1 MLVNGEQ
8 HIGGNVN
15 VRLNLGESATA
26 HLFARG
32 FVGDNGK
39 DLGVDAIETK
49 IAEMDRGVLRART
62 LESTQQG
69 LAGCQGSCPPD
80 LS

>member
-1 MLVNGEQ
+1 M
-8 HIGGNVN
+8 N
-15 VRLNLGESATA
+15 VRLNLGEDATA

-32 FVGDNGK
+32 FAGDNGK
-39 DLGVDAIETK
+39 SLGLKAIK
-49 IAEMDRGVLRART
+49 AQIAKMDGDVFRART